1 MCERARRK
9 TGIEMDALTIV
20 DLKRM
25 QKAGLLTLEEFLKEA
40 AKLIKQAGDRAADD
54 DDDVQIVGQ
63 ARPYRWYS
71 EGSDDRRAPAP
82 APAPAAEEDLLAEGS
97 GLDEVSDDE
106 ENEEYRKKIVEEVK
120 RKEED
125 AERLRLR
132 QELDYGSSDGD
143 DAEEEDEQDEHQVEI
158 DDDGKSSVNN
168 SRGAQHLTM
177 LGARLNT
184 KITLRSGSNVEV
196 L

>member
-1 MCERARRK
+1 VCERARRK

-71 EGSDDRRAPAP
+71 DGSDDRRAKCTDCRRI
-82 APAPAAEEDLLAEGS
+82 E
-97 GLDEVSDDE
+97 
-106 ENEEYRKKIVEEVK
+106 
-120 RKEED
+120 
-125 AERLRLR
+125 
-132 QELDYGSSDGD
+132 
-143 DAEEEDEQDEHQVEI
+143 
-158 DDDGKSSVNN
+158 
-168 SRGAQHLTM
+168 
-177 LGARLNT
+177 
-184 KITLRSGSNVEV
+184 
-196 L
+196 